1 MKPLK
6 LVIQGIRSFS
16 ERAEIDFESVSKNG
30 LFGIFGSTG
39 SGKSTIL
46 DSVIIALYGE
56 ISGQKMSELIS
67 ARCKSAYVALNFE
80 LSNKGI
86 RKSYL
91 VERTFKLKKDGSYGS
106 AVAFLYETTSGLSV
120 ALASQTSEVNRIIE
134 DILGLGQNEFTK
146 CIILPQGEFSQFVK
160 ASKGDRVKIIEKL
173 FSLER
178 YGEIFSIRLKA
189 KLNELDVQIKVKEEN
204 LKLYESVTEDILKNQ
219 LNLQNE
225 TQKSLDLENV
235 KLYKINE
242 FIRENEY
249 YYNLSKQ
256 LDEDKKKLYDLQS
269 KADEI
274 SKKRQIATLNETA
287 KKICEENEILV
298 KLQSDF
304 SSLSDRLNKLIK
316 NNYEIDERVKKSQEQ
331 YALRESLIKQKDE
344 CLNKKE
350 ALLGANGDFK
360 RHGELKRVIQSLT
373 AQIELAN
380 EKLLQSYKVI
390 EKCNQLEAETLEK
403 LKKIEDDNRISDL
416 FSSVSSSA
424 LSNEY
429 SEQVLYYK
437 DQIKKIEDYND
448 ESELYGYVIS
458 RCNERLNEYG
468 SRLSNIN
475 SCDTLSLDDAIENYK
490 SSMQIKRQIEA
501 DLKVVSIDKARAEEL
516 CKNLVQSIS
525 SYKTDLE
532 NANNEYS
539 SLNIKLLK
547 IVDNIDSFESNL
559 IYISDMYKSLVQKE
573 EALQKEY
580 ISAKEAQTEIKI
592 KLNEMQ
598 SEADSKSVALKGQN
612 ELVESLFTDGVSSVE
627 RAKEIYAEGIDLA
640 LLTDEIEQY
649 EKDTEFY
656 QKSVQRLE
664 NELGKVDFDVNRY
677 REKIGEREQILQNCE
692 NFKEKLINY
701 QNNNEK
707 LSQNFDKRCIIEKDL
722 ISLRAREG
730 VFRRLEQAVSRRA
743 FAEFISAEFL
753 SDVARSAR
761 KTLLELTGGKYDVV
775 YHDSLDGA
783 KDGFYV
789 VDNLNGGTER
799 SVSSL
804 SGGETFLVS
813 LSLALSLSAGIY
825 AGSDR
830 PMEFFFLDEGFGTL
844 DEDLVD
850 TVLDSL
856 EKLRNKSFSIG
867 LISHL
872 SEMKSRIQSK
882 ITVMPADETHG
893 SRVLHTGIN

>member
-86 RKSYL
+86 RRSYL

-160 ASKGDRVKIIEKL
+160 APKGDRVKIIEKL

-189 KLNELDVQIKVKEEN
+189 KLNELNVQIKVKEEN

-256 LDEDKKKLYDLQS
+256 LDEDKKKLYDLKS

-287 KKICEENEILV
+287 KKICKENEILV

-331 YALRESLIKQKDE
+331 YALRDSLIKQKDE

-380 EKLLQSYKVI
+380 EKLLQSHKVI
-390 EKCNQLEAETLEK
+390 EKCNQLEAETLKK
-403 LKKIEDDNRISDL
+403 LKKIEDGNRISDL

-448 ESELYGYVIS
+448 ESKLYGYVIS